1 MKRTLIALALAGI
14 SATTVYAQQN
24 TVRIGFV
31 SVAPNSSASAIS
43 GPLTPTNALSLKVE
57 NQNTVFFSASR
68 ALNDNW
74 DIELAAGFP
83 PTHDVSIVI
92 LDPSL
97 PASIQAYNGKTA
109 AKIRQVAPALFAN
122 YKFGTKESTFRPFL
136 GIGANYTI
144 FDKRESAPDGD
155 AINGGPTKIALK
167 DSFGLAFQAGVT
179 YRINDQWSI
188 TGAYTTAQVKT
199 ELTTNT
205 LGVVRKADIK
215 FRPTVLSISAGY
227 SF

>member
-1 MKRTLIALALAGI
+1 MQRTLIALALAGI
-14 SATTVYAQQN
+14 GATTAYAQQN
-24 TVRIGFV
+24 TVRLGFV

-43 GPLTPTNALSLKVE
+43 GPLTPPNALSLKVQ
-57 NQNTVFFSASR
+57 NQNTLFFSYAR
-68 ALNDNW
+68 ALTDNW
-74 DIELAAGFP
+74 DVELAGGFP

-97 PASIQAYNGKTA
+97 PASIQAYNGKIA
-109 AKIRQVAPALFAN
+109 AKIRQVAPAVFVN
-122 YKFGTKESTFRPFL
+122 YKFGTKDSALRPFL
-136 GIGANYTI
+136 GVGANYTI
-144 FDKRESAPDGD
+144 FDKRDSQPDGD

-167 DSFGLAFQAGVT
+167 DSFGLAFQAGLT
-179 YRINDQWSI
+179 YRINDKWSV

-215 FRPTVLSISAGY
+215 FKPTVLSISAGY